1 MWAIIPWLRVARTI
15 ATFGWLFSACCLLL
29 VRLTM
34 LELPLNFPTMS
45 LWMVLKPPSRHSD
58 FPRDF
63 SNPNEFLFRWRMH
76 ADMWPQTWRHKASD
90 MFDSKVCSAG
100 ELFESFFADE
110 ASLTFAPTESWQSS
124 GASHIW
130 CSSCCTSWGCAI
142 DLGRQTAQTVP
153 KSDDLWWFCRKS
165 FCLRRFFQNK
175 KMFQLLMVDLSLPN
189 PDPNLASGPFELPG
203 SLLFSKT
210 CVCVCVSF
218 WSKNAGINDKNL
230 GPYVSVL
237 QRKWH
242 CTIAS
247 KSHHRI
253 SQKFHVHGS
262 MPSHAIIWIVHNNA
276 NITSGSSEYAHIY
289 PVCLL
294 FLETV
299 ATFQRSG
306 SLWHGQVGNSPF
318 GPGSRQACR
327 QLWRVQQCSPSQSRG
342 EWPFGLQ
349 VISLNFESEG
359 FVWRKKALLS
369 EIRIRFFFGQKIW
382 NSSLCRFLSFSSS
395 KLLFPLPS
403 RTCCVCRASRR
414 CWGVLSGTSSSVW
427 PSCGTPSSPT
437 ASKRRNFWVVKHGET
452 SETAASF
459 CSYTRLHWASFSVQH
474 PQRLRCSDCMPQ
486 IEMIRIFGRTLS
498 KLVQVEKSRERSH
511 GSMKVLDQCYKVPRC
526 HSKVS
531 KMLPLSTQKRP
542 IRGALVVPVAQPWT
556 PRHVAALSASGQ
568 GGQELWRFS
577 SCA

>member
-1 MWAIIPWLRVARTI
+1 MIAGGSHYCDIRLVVLSMLPAVGEVNNAGI
-15 ATFGWLFSACCLLL
+15 ATQFPYNVTVDGIETTFQAQWFSARLLQSEW
-29 VRLTM
+29 VSVPM
-34 LELPLNFPTMS
+34 A
-45 LWMVLKPPSRHSD
+45 D
-58 FPRDF
+58 
-63 SNPNEFLFRWRMH
+63 

-276 NITSGSSEYAHIY
+276 NRI
-289 PVCLL
+289 
-294 FLETV
+294 
-299 ATFQRSG
+299 
-306 SLWHGQVGNSPF
+306 
-318 GPGSRQACR
+318 
-327 QLWRVQQCSPSQSRG
+327 
-342 EWPFGLQ
+342 
-349 VISLNFESEG
+349 
-359 FVWRKKALLS
+359 
-369 EIRIRFFFGQKIW
+369 IRICPYISCMPFVSW
-382 NSSLCRFLSFSSS
+382 NSCNVSTFRFAMAWPSWQLSFWPRKS
-395 KLLFPLPS
+395 
-403 RTCCVCRASRR
+403 T
-414 CWGVLSGTSSSVW
+414 GV
-427 PSCGTPSSPT
+427 
-437 ASKRRNFWVVKHGET
+437 
-452 SETAASF
+452 
-459 CSYTRLHWASFSVQH
+459 
-474 PQRLRCSDCMPQ
+474 
-486 IEMIRIFGRTLS
+486 
-498 KLVQVEKSRERSH
+498 
-511 GSMKVLDQCYKVPRC
+511 
-526 HSKVS
+526 
-531 KMLPLSTQKRP
+531 
-542 IRGALVVPVAQPWT
+542 
-556 PRHVAALSASGQ
+556 
-568 GGQELWRFS
+568 
-577 SCA
+577 

>member
-299 ATFQRSG
+299 STFQRSG

-327 QLWRVQQCSPSQSRG
+327 QLWRVQQGSPSRSRG

-382 NSSLCRFLSFSSS
+382 NSSLCRFFVFFFFETPFPIAFEDLLRLSSFEA
-395 KLLFPLPS
+395 LLGSFVGNGRLRFGPAAERPLRLRRP
-403 RTCCVCRASRR
+403 RGGIFGWWNTVKPVKRQRASALIRGCIEHPFLCSIPR
-414 CWGVLSGTSSSVW
+414 DWGAPTACHRLKWFESSVEHCQNW
-427 PSCGTPSSPT
+427 
-437 ASKRRNFWVVKHGET
+437 
-452 SETAASF
+452 
-459 CSYTRLHWASFSVQH
+459 
-474 PQRLRCSDCMPQ
+474 
-486 IEMIRIFGRTLS
+486 
-498 KLVQVEKSRERSH
+498 
-511 GSMKVLDQCYKVPRC
+511 YK
-526 HSKVS
+526 
-531 KMLPLSTQKRP
+531 
-542 IRGALVVPVAQPWT
+542 
-556 PRHVAALSASGQ
+556 
-568 GGQELWRFS
+568 
-577 SCA
+577 